1 MLWRRERRKSD
12 SGETYVEGTSPNSI
26 LVRHSGDSPCVS
38 NVLYTDFH
46 AVGKIDKLDAR
57 ELATRAIESI
67 QTAENGKDGISYLLS
82 NLAAGIETPLTPAYK
97 AEILRQTK
105 TESLENALNGI
116 VKLRPQVAEY
126 ADDEPAAQLSRIPIP
141 LRNHQ
146 SRRLALLPFRLE
158 FPRCRRSP
166 CRTGYHRDI

>member
-105 TESLENALNGI
+105 TESLENALNSL
-116 VKLRPQVAEY
+116 KSERA
-126 ADDEPAAQLSRIPIP
+126 
-141 LRNHQ
+141 
-146 SRRLALLPFRLE
+146 
-158 FPRCRRSP
+158 
-166 CRTGYHRDI
+166 